1 MRDGETNMDRI
12 LVHISI
18 NIRMAVV
25 EALKE
30 EIKASNKKYGA
41 NTTLGASASQPEG
54 AWLRDGLAQ
63 GNLPGMA
70 LAHGTD
76 FASLSQEQ
84 LEEIMLPLPD
94 KFPMDSGLEDRGLR
108 DPAGLLH
115 PMFLIPF
122 VMICN
127 SSMLASHERPAG
139 WEDLLDSRWHGQV
152 CFPARDTPIAQV
164 VTACLRTHYPASY
177 QEFAARLSFLKSPVE
192 VIRAVG
198 EGQYPLGIANL
209 GFAKMLTGQQ
219 VSTIW
224 PAEGAVCSPLVL
236 AFFQPAQP
244 RWLELGEVLFRP
256 VLQDMAARQGFIPV
270 RSANLGLADIA
281 GPGRELAW
289 PGWQAYLASLRTG
302 DAKP

>member
-1 MRDGETNMDRI
+1 MNRI

-18 NIRMAVV
+18 NIRMAVL

-30 EIKASNKKYGA
+30 EVKASNKKYGS
-41 NTTLGASASQPEG
+41 NTTLGASTSQPEG

-76 FASLSQEQ
+76 FASLNREQ
-84 LEEIMLPLPD
+84 LEEILLPLPD
-94 KFPMDSGLEDRGLR
+94 RFPMDSGLEDKGLR

-122 VMICN
+122 VIICN
-127 SSMLASHERPAG
+127 SSMLAPHERPAG
-139 WEDLLDSRWHGQV
+139 WEDLLGPQWYGQV
-152 CFPARDTPIAQV
+152 CFPARDVPVTLA
-164 VTACLRTHYPASY
+164 VTAYLRANYPAPY
-177 QEFAARLSFLKSPVE
+177 QNFAARLSFLKSPVE
-192 VIRAVG
+192 VSRAVG

-236 AFFQPAQP
+236 AFFRPVEPQL
-244 RWLELGEVLFRP
+244 LELGEVLFRP
-256 VLQDMAARQGFIPV
+256 ELQDMAARQGFIPV
-270 RSANLGLADIA
+270 KSAALGLADIA

-289 PGWQAYLASLRTG
+289 QGGEAYLASLRTG
-302 DAKP
+302 DAQL

>member
-1 MRDGETNMDRI
+1 MNRI

-76 FASLSQEQ
+76 FAHLNQEQ
-84 LEEIMLPLPD
+84 LEETMLPL
-94 KFPMDSGLEDRGLR
+94 KGRFPMDSGLEDRGLR
-108 DPAGLLH
+108 HPAGLLH

-122 VMICN
+122 VIICN
-127 SSMLASHERPAG
+127 SSMLAPHERPAS
-139 WEDLLDSRWHGQV
+139 WEDLLDPRWHGQV
-152 CFPARDTPIAQV
+152 CFPARDVPVTLA
-164 VTACLRTHYPASY
+164 VTAYLRANYPALY
-177 QEFAARLSFLKSPVE
+177 QDFAAGLSFLKSPVE
-192 VIRAVG
+192 VIKAVG

-236 AFFQPAQP
+236 AYFQPAEP
-244 RWLELGEVLFRP
+244 WLLELGEVLFRP
-256 VLQDMAARQGFIPV
+256 ELQDMAARQGFIPV
-270 RSANLGLADIA
+270 KSATLGLADIA
-281 GPGRELAW
+281 GPGHDLAW
-289 PGWQAYLASLRTG
+289 PGWEAYLNSLRTK
-302 DAKP
+302 DVEL